1 MKFITNLKVGFKIYL
16 LVFIGLIGIAFT
28 SISGLTSINKAD
40 ADMTNMY
47 TRKLQAI
54 KLLGDEINYMR
65 MTQVRIVKHVLDP
78 QDKQIE
84 ESIDASIKSYDETWP
99 EYAKLGNMIP
109 SIAQVIPT
117 VESQWSEFKDG
128 ITETRKLAKAGKTD
142 EAWTYYKGVEAGI
155 TQELLKSLTD
165 LQQVANDNADAL
177 KVETDARNKSLRFTT
192 ILSMILLL
200 VILCVLGYIITSD
213 IINILKTFIKNCG
226 EMSNGDFRVS
236 ENALVRN
243 DEFGDM
249 AKALRDMKISLGK
262 FMRRVNE
269 SSEQMAASSE
279 ELAAGADQSAQVSA
293 HAAESIQEIV
303 SLVEGQQIA
312 VDESNA
318 SLEKVKKSVEQ
329 VRAEAATVTEKS
341 KNAAE
346 QSLSGKAVVKET
358 VTTIQNVEGI
368 VNDAAEIVN
377 QLGVRSQ
384 EIGEIIDAIGSIADQ
399 TNLLA
404 LNATIEAARAGE
416 HGKGFAV
423 VAEEVS
429 KLANESQLSTEKIAK
444 LIKTIQ
450 TDTVKAVE
458 SMNTGRKAVVE
469 GTESISKLS
478 DVFGEINELVIDVSN
493 KMDTVSESVDTLV
506 DNSILIATGVT
517 AINKHSNKIAGDVET
532 ISAGI
537 EEQSASTEEIA
548 AAAESLA
555 NLAQE
560 QQTELSRFQY

>member
-1 MKFITNLKVGFKIYL
+1 MKLITNLKVGFKVYL

-28 SISGLTSINKAD
+28 SITGLTSINKAD

-65 MTQVRIVKHVLDP
+65 MIQVRIVKHIQDP
-78 QDKQIE
+78 ADKEIE
-84 ESIDASIKSYDETWP
+84 ESIDSAINSYEETWP
-99 EYAKLGNMIP
+99 EYAKLGNMLP
-109 SIAQVIPT
+109 SVAKLLPDT
-117 VESQWSEFKDG
+117 EADWESFKSG
-128 ITETRKLAKAGKTD
+128 IEESRKLVAEGKTD

-155 TQELLKSLTD
+155 TQELLKSLQN
-165 LQQVANDNADAL
+165 LQQIANDNAAAL
-177 KVETDARNKSLRFTT
+177 KEETDARNAGQRVTT
-192 ILSMILLL
+192 ITLMVILLAGL
-200 VILCVLGYIITSD
+200 FILGYVIASD
-213 IINILKTFIKNCG
+213 IVKVLKLFIQNCNS
-226 EMSNGDFRVS
+226 MRDGDFRLA
-236 ENALVRN
+236 EKELIRK

-249 AKALRDMKISLGK
+249 ANALKQMKVSLGK
-262 FMRRVNE
+262 FMRTVNE

-293 HAAESIQEIV
+293 QAAEAIQDIV
-303 SLVEGQQIA
+303 ALVEGQQVA
-312 VDESNA
+312 VDESNE
-318 SLEKVKKSVEQ
+318 SLEKVKNSVEQ
-329 VRAEAATVTEKS
+329 VRLEAAKVTEES

-346 QSLSGKAVVKET
+346 QSLSGKQVVKET
-358 VTTIQNVEGI
+358 VATIENVEGI
-368 VNDAAEIVN
+368 VNEAAEIVN

-384 EIGEIIDAIGSIADQ
+384 EIGEIIDAIGAIADQ
-399 TNLLA
+399 TNLLS

-450 TDTVKAVE
+450 EDTIKAVE

-478 DVFGEINELVIDVSN
+478 DVFGNINELVIDVSN
-493 KMDTVSESVDTLV
+493 QMDTVSKTVNTLV

-517 AINKHSNKIAGDVET
+517 AINKHSNKIATNMES
-532 ISAGI
+532 INAGI

-548 AAAESLA
+548 AASESLA

-560 QQTELSRFQY
+560 QQTELSHFKY